1 MDIVL
6 QNVDEVLAER
16 IRRVAEARG
25 WTLPQTWLHLV
36 EQGLYACEA
45 DTPGFDRQEAEALQA
60 ALAALQAVPDDP
72 GYAMIGRRAPR
83 DAR

>member
-1 MDIVL
+1 MLED
-6 QNVDEVLAER
+6 VDDVLAGR
-16 IRRVAEARG
+16 IRRLADARG

-45 DTPGFDRQEAEALQA
+45 DTPGFDSREAEALQA

-72 GYAMIGRRAPR
+72 GYAKIGRDAPAER
-83 DAR
+83 